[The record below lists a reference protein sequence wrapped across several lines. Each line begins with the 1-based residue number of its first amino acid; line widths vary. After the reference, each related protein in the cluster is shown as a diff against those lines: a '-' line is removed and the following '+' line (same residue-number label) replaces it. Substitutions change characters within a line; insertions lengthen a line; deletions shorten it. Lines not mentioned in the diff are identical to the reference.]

1 MELITVSFERLPG
14 WISFFLASG
23 TYNVH
28 EDLLHLS
35 YLESLRNP
43 NRETGTC
50 KTDQQ
55 NRRDLSTK
63 KLQFRNQEDYDWS
76 QHFQK
81 GTHLEFVMHI
91 QTSKICFFINI
102 GAQIDTLW

>member
-1 MELITVSFERLPG
+1 MATELITVSFERLPG

-35 YLESLRNP
+35 CLESLQNP
-43 NRETGTC
+43 NTEISTF

-55 NRRDLSTK
+55 NRRDRSTK
-63 KLQFRNQEDYDWS
+63 KLQFRNQENYD
-76 QHFQK
+76 
-81 GTHLEFVMHI
+81 
-91 QTSKICFFINI
+91 
-102 GAQIDTLW
+102 